1 MMRSSLNYFHGLFSQ
16 LQSGIILRAFRNF
29 ATCFLILFRA
39 NIPMMHRIRQS
50 VGQAAFWR
58 VALCL
63 LISSILSACAATPP
77 PNAAGPRPNEPPY
90 PVLMMETVDRREAAL
105 NAWAKFTT
113 EQGITNAPAPELQPV
128 TATVRSLPAFVGT
141 PLYLPKVGDT
151 LPMNEDNTR
160 ESLRR
165 FIASASPI
173 IGAPPHQ
180 LSLVKRIDGADGTQR
195 AQYEQRPFRY
205 PLRNGYGK
213 LEITFTPDRRV
224 LQINSTCITDIEQLQ
239 RAGAGTRPRWDA
251 EKVSAQITDR
261 ALTYKDAAGNSQ
273 TLTVTK
279 GEELIVH
286 ELVIFPRPRAND
298 SSILEFHL
306 AWEITV
312 KRASGPLNIYL
323 DAVTDELLAV
333 SPLSE

>member
-1 MMRSSLNYFHGLFSQ
+1 
-16 LQSGIILRAFRNF
+16 
-29 ATCFLILFRA
+29 
-39 NIPMMHRIRQS
+39 MMHRIRQS
-50 VGQAAFWR
+50 VRPVLASR
-58 VALCL
+58 IALYIL
-63 LISSILSACAATPP
+63 LVLTLNGCAATPP

-90 PVLMMETVDRREAAL
+90 PVLLTETTERREAAL
-105 NAWAKFTT
+105 IAWTKFTT
-113 EQGITNAPAPELQPV
+113 EQGITNPPAPELQPV
-128 TATVRSLPAFVGT
+128 TATIRSLPTFTGT

-151 LPMNEDNTR
+151 FPMNEENTR

-165 FIASASPI
+165 FIASASQI
-173 IGAPPHQ
+173 IGAPTQQ
-180 LSLVKRIDGADGTQR
+180 LSLVQRIDAADGTQR
-195 AQYEQRPFRY
+195 ALYEQRPFRY

-251 EKVSAQITDR
+251 DKVGAQIIGRTF
-261 ALTYKDAAGNSQ
+261 TYRDAAGVSH
-273 TLTVTK
+273 TLNLIK
-279 GEELIVH
+279 GEEVTVR
-286 ELVIFPRPRAND
+286 ELVIYPVSRAGD

-312 KRASGPLNIYL
+312 RRPSNSLTIYL

-333 SPLSE
+333 NPFSE